1 MLVSQSRLETIA
13 STISDDQVLGVIHG
27 SKSAYPTTQ
36 RFQQLSQLIQAI
48 LLGLAQDDLIKVAT
62 LQALSAQEVEGT
74 ASGQPPHQTLQRA
87 SDPGMRLQ
95 SVSVAQSPQIAM
107 ALR

>member
-62 LQALSAQEVEGT
+62 LQALSAQDLEGT
-74 ASGQPPHQTLQRA
+74 ASGQPPIRPFNGHPL
-87 SDPGMRLQ
+87 PG
-95 SVSVAQSPQIAM
+95 
-107 ALR
+107 